1 MSRICLEYKS
11 ISVCDRV
18 GCRLGRSFWV
28 PATDSIVPRT
38 RCSVRLFQNRGD
50 HGTHLM
56 LHIRQ
61 TWRWRALA

>member
-28 PATDSIVPRT
+28 PATDSI
-38 RCSVRLFQNRGD
+38 LFQNRGD